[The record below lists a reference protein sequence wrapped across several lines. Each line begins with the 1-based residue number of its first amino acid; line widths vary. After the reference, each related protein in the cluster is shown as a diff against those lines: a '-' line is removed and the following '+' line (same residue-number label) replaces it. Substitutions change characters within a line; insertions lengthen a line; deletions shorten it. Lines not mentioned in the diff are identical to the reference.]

1 MSVLRLIPNVRQ
13 TAALEAPPSSA
24 EVTAASFSASIVVGR
39 PSPAT
44 PRGGQPS
51 LNPLLDE
58 RPFKLRQ
65 RAEHMKEELALR
77 SRGVHLL
84 GERTKAD
91 AARLEI
97 GHRRKQVRQGSSQP
111 IQFPYN
117 QAVAGLDEG
126 ERLGQACALA
136 AVAAHP
142 ILEQVTFIDSGGKER
157 VPLQIKSPAVAV
169 GGNAHIADKHARKT
183 LSDRFPHRGD
193 SRRSRCMPNQ
203 RLGHFRDRLD

>member
-1 MSVLRLIPNVRQ
+1 
-13 TAALEAPPSSA
+13 
-24 EVTAASFSASIVVGR
+24 
-39 PSPAT
+39 
-44 PRGGQPS
+44 

-157 VPLQIKSPAVAV
+157 VPLQIKSLAVAV

-183 LSDRFPHRGD
+183 VSDRFPHNAPFRQCL
-193 SRRSRCMPNQ
+193 SIMFRRQIAPIFGVSAAATENTCLPSSVPNLQ
-203 RLGHFRDRLD
+203 KDPKIPNGLI